1 MIGSVELN
9 KLTAFLNTGGALY
22 IEGNDF
28 ARDHKDTDFFNLLG
42 CGYVDDG
49 GNWFRGK
56 IFSLEGQADTF
67 TRGSNLNYLD
77 EIEPNQSADIIEAKD
92 GELIFASQDGKGRA
106 VAYNNESEGYRV
118 IVSSFVFG
126 AIVDEK
132 KPNTKKEIMKRYMKF
147 LVSGK

>member
-9 KLTAFLNTGGALY
+9 KLTAYLNAGGALY

-28 ARDHKDTDFFNLLG
+28 ARDHADTDFFKLLG
-42 CGYVDDG
+42 CGYVDEG

-56 IFSLEGQADTF
+56 IFDLEGQDGTLA
-67 TRGSNLNYLD
+67 RGCNPTYLD
-77 EIEPNQSADIIEAKD
+77 EIEPNESPDIIEAKD

-106 VAYNNESEGYRV
+106 VAYNNQTEGYRV

-132 KPNTKKEIMKRYMKF
+132 KPNNKKEIMKRYMKF